1 MFPIPTDFW
10 LLTTDYS
17 PYNLLMRIKRLQ
29 LINYRNFPRLD
40 TELPAGLAVFVGDNA
55 QGKSNL
61 LESIYL
67 LATMRALRAE
77 VDAQLISRVSLED
90 DVLPVA
96 RVVAEVETSGEA
108 IRVEVIVASRPGA
121 NGPIATKTVKI
132 NGVAKRLSDA
142 VGRLTAVLFTAD
154 DLDLITGSPSGRRRY
169 LDIMLAQVD
178 REYAAAR
185 SRYERVLDQR
195 NHLLK
200 RIREG
205 DARAEELGFWDEE
218 LCRTGA
224 GILQRRAA
232 ELAQVRELSAE
243 FHRSFAPDDTLE
255 VEYQPRLDRV
265 PQALADIPPEDAA
278 AEFSASLGRGLA
290 RDIAAG
296 MTLQGP
302 HRDDFSLS
310 LNGASASGFASR
322 AQQRTIALALRLA
335 EARLL
340 ELRRGEPPVLL
351 LDDILSEMDAG
362 RREAVLSSLSGV
374 EQILVT
380 GTDMDRFPESS
391 ATTGAVFQVVAGEVR
406 ASATGPAAGKTA
418 DS

>member
-1 MFPIPTDFW
+1 
-10 LLTTDYS
+10 
-17 PYNLLMRIKRLQ
+17 MRIQRLQ
-29 LINYRNFPRLD
+29 LSAYRNFEKLD
-40 TELPAGLAVFVGDNA
+40 IELPVGMAVFVGDNA

-61 LESIYL
+61 LEAVYL

-77 VDAQLISRVSLED
+77 VDAHLIRREAIAD

-96 RVVAEVETSGEA
+96 RVVAEVGTAEEPLK
-108 IRVEVIVASRPGA
+108 VEVVVTARPGGS
-121 NGPIATKTVKI
+121 GPIATKTVKV

-169 LDIMLAQVD
+169 LDLMLTQVD
-178 REYAAAR
+178 REYAVAR
-185 SRYERVLDQR
+185 SRYEKVLDQR

-200 RIREG
+200 RIRDGES
-205 DARAEELGFWDEE
+205 RAEELGFWDDE

-224 GILQRRAA
+224 TVMQRRAK
-232 ELAQVRELSAE
+232 ELTQVRDLAAD
-243 FHRSFAPDDTLE
+243 FHGSLAPGDALE
-255 VEYQPRLDRV
+255 VEYQPRIDR
-265 PQALADIPPEDAA
+265 PLPSEDASTQ
-278 AEFSASLGRGLA
+278 EIETVLKESLGA
-290 RDIAAG
+290 AVSRDIAAG

-302 HRDDFSLS
+302 HRDDVSLV
-310 LNGASASGFASR
+310 LNGVSASGFASR

-335 EARLL
+335 ESRLL
-340 ELRRGEPPVLL
+340 ELRRGDPPVLL

-362 RREAVLSSLSGV
+362 RREAVLASFSGI

-380 GTDMDRFPESS
+380 GTDLDRFPNAAAAAYEVTRGTVER
-391 ATTGAVFQVVAGEVR
+391 ATTSR
-406 ASATGPAAGKTA
+406 ADERTA

>member
-1 MFPIPTDFW
+1 
-10 LLTTDYS
+10 
-17 PYNLLMRIKRLQ
+17 MRIQRLQ
-29 LINYRNFPRLD
+29 LADYRNFQRLD
-40 TELPAGLAVFVGDNA
+40 TELPSGLSVFVGDNA

-61 LESIYL
+61 LEAVYL

-77 VDAQLISRVSLED
+77 VDAQLIRRASLDE
-90 DVLPVA
+90 DVLPAA
-96 RVVAEVETSGEA
+96 RVVAEVQAAEDMR
-108 IRVEVIVASRPGA
+108 IEVVITARPGA
-121 NGPIATKTVKI
+121 NGPVATKTVKV

-154 DLDLITGSPSGRRRY
+154 DLDLITGSPSGRRRF

-178 REYAAAR
+178 HQYSVAR
-185 SRYERVLDQR
+185 SRYDRVLDQR

-205 DARAEELGFWDEE
+205 EARAEELGFWDDE
-218 LCRTGA
+218 LTTTGA
-224 GILQRRAA
+224 AIIHRRAS
-232 ELAQVRELSAE
+232 ELAGIARLTDE
-243 FHRSFAPDDTLE
+243 FHRSLAPDDAFE
-255 VEYQPRLDRV
+255 VGYQPRLNPLSPDLAELA
-265 PQALADIPPEDAA
+265 PEEIAQHFASALN
-278 AEFSASLGRGLA
+278 RGLS

-302 HRDDFSLS
+302 HRDDLSLT

-340 ELRRGEPPVLL
+340 HERRGEPPVLL

-362 RREAVLSSLSGV
+362 RRKSVLASLSGV
-374 EQILVT
+374 EQIIVT
-380 GTDMDRFPESS
+380 GTDEDRFAAEY
-391 ATTGAVFQVVAGEVR
+391 
-406 ASATGPAAGKTA
+406 ASPAALFRVEGGALTDA
-418 DS
+418 GG

>member
-1 MFPIPTDFW
+1 
-10 LLTTDYS
+10 
-17 PYNLLMRIKRLQ
+17 MRIQRLQ
-29 LINYRNFPRLD
+29 LTNYRNFPRLD
-40 TELPAGLAVFVGDNA
+40 IELPVGLAVFVGDNA

-77 VDAQLISRVSLED
+77 VDAQLISQDSLKD

-96 RVVAEVETSGEA
+96 RVVAEAETSGESF
-108 IRVEVIVASRPGA
+108 RVEVIVAARPGA

-142 VGRLTAVLFTAD
+142 VGRVTAVLFTAD

-178 REYAAAR
+178 REYAVAR

-205 DARAEELGFWDEE
+205 EARAEELGFWDEE

-224 GILQRRAA
+224 VVLQRRAV
-232 ELAQVRELSAE
+232 ELAEVRELASG
-243 FHRSFAPDDTLE
+243 FHRSLAPDDALE
-255 VEYQPRLDRV
+255 VEYIPRLDRV
-265 PQALADIPPEDAA
+265 PEGLAEMPAEDAA
-278 AEFSASLGRGLA
+278 GEFSASLGRGLS

-302 HRDDFSLS
+302 HRDDVSLS

-340 ELRRGEPPVLL
+340 EMRRGEAPVLL

-380 GTDMDRFPESS
+380 GTDLDRFPESS
-391 ATTGAVFQVVAGEVR
+391 AAPTAVYRVVAGEVR
-406 ASATGPAAGKTA
+406 ASATGPAAGGRA

>member
-1 MFPIPTDFW
+1 
-10 LLTTDYS
+10 
-17 PYNLLMRIKRLQ
+17 MRIQRLQ
-29 LINYRNFPRLD
+29 LTNYRNFPRLEI
-40 TELPAGLAVFVGDNA
+40 ELPAGLAVFVGDNA

-77 VDAQLISRVSLED
+77 VDAQLISQESLKD

-96 RVVAEVETSGEA
+96 RVVAEAETSGEPF
-108 IRVEVIVASRPGA
+108 RVEVIVAARPGA

-178 REYAAAR
+178 HQYSVAR

-205 DARAEELGFWDEE
+205 QARAEELGFWDEE

-224 GILQRRAA
+224 VVLQRRAS
-232 ELAQVRELSAE
+232 ELAQVRELAAG
-243 FHRSFAPDDTLE
+243 FHRSLAPDDTLE
-255 VEYQPRLDRV
+255 VEYVPRLDRV
-265 PQALADIPPEDAA
+265 PEDLAGMPAEDVA
-278 AEFSASLGRGLA
+278 AEFSASLGRGLS
-290 RDIAAG
+290 RDISAG

-302 HRDDFSLS
+302 HRDDVSLS

-340 ELRRGEPPVLL
+340 EMRRGESPVLL

-380 GTDMDRFPESS
+380 GTDLDRFPES
-391 ATTGAVFQVVAGEVR
+391 GAAPAAVYQVVAGDVR
-406 ASATGPAAGKTA
+406 ASAMDAAGGRTA